1 MGQVQPVGR
10 LQVGL
15 IQAADVPEQEE
26 LDGSQLAHKMSLRS
40 NTVLI
45 QAAPTALPEAATKRA
60 QAKGTFGQRRPMRRL
75 EAELIQEAEASLLG
89 GALAQWQAGAEGVA
103 AVALDARLAE
113 RRLLLAAHR

>member
-1 MGQVQPVGR
+1 MRCRAQPGR
-10 LQVGL
+10 PDCFARGC
-15 IQAADVPEQEE
+15 QA
-26 LDGSQLAHKMSLRS
+26 
-40 NTVLI
+40 
-45 QAAPTALPEAATKRA
+45 RA
-60 QAKGTFGQRRPMRRL
+60 QAKGAFGQRRPVRRL